1 MNNLSIFD
9 LSVFI
14 VFAAILILAS
24 VCIFAV
30 IMLNI
35 QKELKYINLEIAR
48 TSGREQQYW
57 RKRRKSVLRHIC
69 TTVAL
74 MAVLISVI
82 IICLCIGC

>member
-35 QKELKYINLEIAR
+35 QKELKYINLDKNIPFVCCKR
-48 TSGREQQYW
+48 TMRISSYRFILTCG
-57 RKRRKSVLRHIC
+57 C
-69 TTVAL
+69 TT
-74 MAVLISVI
+74 I
-82 IICLCIGC
+82 